1 MMRKGALNKVS
12 SPPEMIKKGAINK
25 LVQLF
30 WGCFFDYGFH
40 FETTSFDQFLF
51 QKLYDLDRL

>member
-1 MMRKGALNKVS
+1 MMKKGALNKVS

-30 WGCFFDYGFH
+30 RGCFLTMVSILKQQVLINFY
-40 FETTSFDQFLF
+40 SIP
-51 QKLYDLDRL
+51 KAV